1 MLCTYSTLRR
11 TILYYTIH
19 NLPHFNTIE
28 LTPSQQKNLETVLN
42 QDINKDS
49 NRIKVIDRTALILGK
64 L

>member
-1 MLCTYSTLRR
+1 MHLCDTYKPYYI
-11 TILYYTIH
+11 ILYTP
-19 NLPHFNTIE
+19 NLPLFNTIE

-49 NRIKVIDRTALILGK
+49 LRIKVIDRTALILGK